1 MGLRFFKLSWDIW
14 IKYIEEVLSMD
25 TQQEIKSEKKI
36 ARLISNITQPP
47 VVSIPIFAII
57 NYVLLGFNN
66 SLVITMICWIFGAF
80 LPIATSLILIRKM
93 HTDMDMTD
101 RTKRTLPLFF
111 AVCSYLIG
119 FLVLLSMGA
128 PALTTAL
135 MLIYSS
141 NTLIIL
147 FINLSWKISIHTMG
161 VAGPTVALTYLFGL
175 PGLLFG
181 LLIPLVMWSRV
192 ELKKHTISQVLAGGI
207 VGIILTYIQL
217 YFILPLV

>member
-1 MGLRFFKLSWDIW
+1 
-14 IKYIEEVLSMD
+14 MD

-47 VVSIPIFAII
+47 LVSIPIFAII

-66 SLVITMICWIFGAF
+66 SLIITMICWIFGAF

-128 PALTTAL
+128 PALTTAF

-181 LLIPLVMWSRV
+181 LLITLVMWSRV

>member
-1 MGLRFFKLSWDIW
+1 
-14 IKYIEEVLSMD
+14 MD
-25 TQQEIKSEKKI
+25 TQEETKSEKKI
-36 ARLISNITQPP
+36 AKLISIITQPP
-47 VVSIPIFAII
+47 IVSIPTFAII
-57 NYVLLGFNN
+57 NYILLGFNN
-66 SLVITMICWIFGAF
+66 SLEITMICWIFGAF
-80 LPIATSLILIRKM
+80 LPITTSLILIRKM
-93 HTDMDMTD
+93 HTDIDITD

-119 FLVLLSMGA
+119 SLVLLSMGA

-161 VAGPTVALTYLFGL
+161 VAGPTVALTYLFGFS
-175 PGLLFG
+175 GLLFG

-192 ELKKHTISQVLAGGI
+192 KLKKHTISQVLAGGLA
-207 VGIILTYIQL
+207 GIILTYIQL

>member
-1 MGLRFFKLSWDIW
+1 
-14 IKYIEEVLSMD
+14 MD
-25 TQQEIKSEKKI
+25 TKQEATSKKKI
-36 ARLISNITQPP
+36 ARLISNVTQPP
-47 VVSIPIFAII
+47 VVSIPTFAII

-66 SLVITMICWIFGAF
+66 SMVITIICWIFGAF
-80 LPIATSLILIRKM
+80 LPITTSLILIRKM
-93 HTDMDMTD
+93 HIDIDITD

-135 MLIYSS
+135 MLIYST

-161 VAGPTVALTYLFGL
+161 VAGPTVALTYLFGIS
-175 PGLLFG
+175 GLLFG

-192 ELKKHTISQVLAGGI
+192 KLKKHTISQVLAGGI
-207 VGIILTYIQL
+207 AGIILTYIQL

>member
-1 MGLRFFKLSWDIW
+1 
-14 IKYIEEVLSMD
+14 MD

-36 ARLISNITQPP
+36 ARLISDITQPP

-80 LPIATSLILIRKM
+80 LPITTSLILIRKM
-93 HTDMDMTD
+93 HTDLDITD

-135 MLIYSS
+135 MFIYSS

-161 VAGPTVALTYLFGL
+161 VAGPAVVLTYLFGIL
-175 PGLLFG
+175 GLLFG

-192 ELKKHTISQVLAGGI
+192 ELKKHTISQVLDGCLAGI
-207 VGIILTYIQL
+207 VLTYVQL

>member
-1 MGLRFFKLSWDIW
+1 
-14 IKYIEEVLSMD
+14 MD
-25 TQQEIKSEKKI
+25 NQQEFKSEKRS

-47 VVSIPIFAII
+47 IVSIPTFAII

-66 SLVITMICWIFGAF
+66 SVVITIICWIFGAF
-80 LPIATSLILIRKM
+80 LPITTSLILIKKM
-93 HTDMDMTD
+93 HTDIDITD

-119 FLVLLSMGA
+119 FFVLLSMGA
-128 PALTTAL
+128 PALTTTL

-161 VAGPTVALTYLFGL
+161 VAGPTVALTYLFGF

-192 ELKKHTISQVLAGGI
+192 KLKKHTISQVLAGGI
-207 VGIILTYIQL
+207 AGLILTYVQL
-217 YFILPLV
+217 YIILPII

>member
-1 MGLRFFKLSWDIW
+1 
-14 IKYIEEVLSMD
+14 MD

-36 ARLISNITQPP
+36 ARLISDITQPP

-80 LPIATSLILIRKM
+80 LPITTSLILIRKM
-93 HTDMDMTD
+93 HTDLDITD

-135 MLIYSS
+135 MFIYSS

-161 VAGPTVALTYLFGL
+161 VAGPAVVLTYLFGIL
-175 PGLLFG
+175 GLLFG

-192 ELKKHTISQVLAGGI
+192 ELKKHTISQVLAGGLAGI
-207 VGIILTYIQL
+207 VLTYVQL

>member
-1 MGLRFFKLSWDIW
+1 
-14 IKYIEEVLSMD
+14 MD
-25 TQQEIKSEKKI
+25 TQQESTSKKRI

-47 VVSIPIFAII
+47 VVSIPTFAII

-66 SLVITMICWIFGAF
+66 SMVITIICWIFGAF
-80 LPIATSLILIRKM
+80 LPITTSLILIRKM
-93 HTDMDMTD
+93 HTDIDITD

-135 MLIYSS
+135 MLIYST

-161 VAGPTVALTYLFGL
+161 VAGPTVALTYLFGIS
-175 PGLLFG
+175 GLLFG
-181 LLIPLVMWSRV
+181 LIIPLVMWSRV
-192 ELKKHTISQVLAGGI
+192 RLKKHTISQVLAGGI
-207 VGIILTYIQL
+207 AGIILTYVQL

>member
-1 MGLRFFKLSWDIW
+1 
-14 IKYIEEVLSMD
+14 MD
-25 TQQEIKSEKKI
+25 TQQELKSKNNI
-36 ARLISNITQPP
+36 AKLISIITQPP
-47 VVSIPIFAII
+47 IVSIPTFAII
-57 NYVLLGFNN
+57 NYFLLGFNN
-66 SLVITMICWIFGAF
+66 SLGITMICWIFGAF
-80 LPIATSLILIRKM
+80 LPITTSLILIRKM
-93 HTDMDMTD
+93 HTDMDITD

-111 AVCSYLIG
+111 AVCSYLVG
-119 FLVLLSMGA
+119 FIVLLSMDA

-161 VAGPTVALTYLFGL
+161 VAGPTVALTYLFGF

-192 ELKKHTISQVLAGGI
+192 TLKKHTISQVLAGGI
-207 VGIILTYIQL
+207 AGLILTYVQL
-217 YFILPLV
+217 YFIIPLI

>member
-1 MGLRFFKLSWDIW
+1 
-14 IKYIEEVLSMD
+14 MD
-25 TQQEIKSEKKI
+25 AQQEFKYENKI

-47 VVSIPIFAII
+47 VVSIPTFAII
-57 NYVLLGFNN
+57 NYLLLGFNN
-66 SLVITMICWIFGAF
+66 SLTITMICWIFGAF
-80 LPIATSLILIRKM
+80 IPITTSLILIKKM
-93 HTDMDMTD
+93 HTDMDITD

-111 AVCSYLIG
+111 AICSYLIG
-119 FLVLLSMGA
+119 FFVLLSMGA

-135 MLIYSS
+135 MFVYSS

-161 VAGPTVALTYLFGL
+161 VAGPTVALTFLFGYS
-175 PGLLFG
+175 GLLLG

-192 ELKKHTISQVLAGGI
+192 KLKKHTISQVLAGGI
-207 VGIILTYIQL
+207 VGVILTYIQL

>member
-1 MGLRFFKLSWDIW
+1 
-14 IKYIEEVLSMD
+14 MD
-25 TQQEIKSEKKI
+25 TQQELKSKNKI
-36 ARLISNITQPP
+36 AKLISIITQPP
-47 VVSIPIFAII
+47 IVSIPTFAII
-57 NYVLLGFNN
+57 NYFLLGYNN

-80 LPIATSLILIRKM
+80 LPITTSLILIRKM
-93 HTDMDMTD
+93 HTDMDITD

-111 AVCSYLIG
+111 AVCSYLVG
-119 FLVLLSMGA
+119 FLVLSSMGA

-161 VAGPTVALTYLFGL
+161 VAGPTVALTYLFGV

-192 ELKKHTISQVLAGGI
+192 KLKKHTISQVIAGA
-207 VGIILTYIQL
+207 VAGIILTYVQL
-217 YFILPLV
+217 YFIIPLV

>member
-1 MGLRFFKLSWDIW
+1 
-14 IKYIEEVLSMD
+14 MD

-47 VVSIPIFAII
+47 LVSIPIFAII

-66 SLVITMICWIFGAF
+66 SLIITMICWIFGAF

-147 FINLSWKISIHTMG
+147 FINLS
-161 VAGPTVALTYLFGL
+161 AGPTVALTYLFGL

>member
-1 MGLRFFKLSWDIW
+1 
-14 IKYIEEVLSMD
+14 MD
-25 TQQEIKSEKKI
+25 TQQESTSKKRI

-47 VVSIPIFAII
+47 VVSIPTFAII

-66 SLVITMICWIFGAF
+66 SMVITIICWIFGAF
-80 LPIATSLILIRKM
+80 LPITTSLILIRKM
-93 HTDMDMTD
+93 HTDIDITD

-128 PALTTAL
+128 PALTTTL
-135 MLIYSS
+135 MLIYST

-161 VAGPTVALTYLFGL
+161 VAGPTVALTYLFGIS
-175 PGLLFG
+175 GLLFG
-181 LLIPLVMWSRV
+181 LIIPLVMWSRV
-192 ELKKHTISQVLAGGI
+192 RLKKHTISQVLAGGI
-207 VGIILTYIQL
+207 AGIILTYVQL

>member
-1 MGLRFFKLSWDIW
+1 
-14 IKYIEEVLSMD
+14 MD
-25 TQQEIKSEKKI
+25 TQQGIKSEKRI

-47 VVSIPIFAII
+47 VVTIPVFAII
-57 NYVLLGFNN
+57 NYVILGFNN

-80 LPIATSLILIRKM
+80 LPITTSLILIRKM
-93 HTDMDMTD
+93 HTDMDITD

-119 FLVLLSMGA
+119 FFVLLSIGA

-175 PGLLFG
+175 TGLLFG

-207 VGIILTYIQL
+207 AGIILTYVQL

>member
-1 MGLRFFKLSWDIW
+1 
-14 IKYIEEVLSMD
+14 MD

-47 VVSIPIFAII
+47 LVSIPIFAII

-66 SLVITMICWIFGAF
+66 SMVITIICWIFGAF
-80 LPIATSLILIRKM
+80 LPITTSLILIRKM
-93 HTDMDMTD
+93 HTDIDITD

>member
-1 MGLRFFKLSWDIW
+1 M
-14 IKYIEEVLSMD
+14 EN
-25 TQQEIKSEKKI
+25 QQEFKSEKKI

-47 VVSIPIFAII
+47 VVSIPTFALI
-57 NYVLLGFNN
+57 NYILLGFNN
-66 SLVITMICWIFGAF
+66 SLVITMICWTFGAF
-80 LPIATSLILIRKM
+80 IPIITSLILIKKL
-93 HTDMDMTD
+93 HTDMDITD

-119 FLVLLSMGA
+119 FLVLLSIGA
-128 PALTTAL
+128 PALTTTL

-161 VAGPTVALTYLFGL
+161 VAETTVVLTYLFGF
-175 PGLLFG
+175 PGLLFSI
-181 LLIPLVMWSRV
+181 LIPLVMWSRV
-192 ELKKHTISQVLAGGI
+192 KLKKHTISQVLVGCFA
-207 VGIILTYIQL
+207 GIIFTYVQL

>member
-1 MGLRFFKLSWDIW
+1 
-14 IKYIEEVLSMD
+14 MD
-25 TQQEIKSEKKI
+25 TQQELISKNKI
-36 ARLISNITQPP
+36 AKLISIITQPP
-47 VVSIPIFAII
+47 IVSIPTFAII
-57 NYVLLGFNN
+57 NYFLLGYNN

-80 LPIATSLILIRKM
+80 LPITTSLILIRKM
-93 HTDMDMTD
+93 HTDMDITD

-147 FINLSWKISIHTMG
+147 FINFSWKISIHTMG
-161 VAGPTVALTYLFGL
+161 VAGPTVALTYLFGFA
-175 PGLLFG
+175 GLLFG

-192 ELKKHTISQVLAGGI
+192 KLKKHTISQVIAGAI
-207 VGIILTYIQL
+207 AGIILTYVQL
-217 YFILPLV
+217 YFIIPLV

>member
-1 MGLRFFKLSWDIW
+1 
-14 IKYIEEVLSMD
+14 MD

-36 ARLISNITQPP
+36 ARLISDITQPP

-80 LPIATSLILIRKM
+80 LPITTSLILIRKM
-93 HTDMDMTD
+93 HTDMDITD

-135 MLIYSS
+135 MFIYSS

-161 VAGPTVALTYLFGL
+161 VAGPAVVLTYLFGIL
-175 PGLLFG
+175 GLLFG

-192 ELKKHTISQVLAGGI
+192 ELKKHTISQVLAGGLAGI
-207 VGIILTYIQL
+207 VLTYVQL

>member
-1 MGLRFFKLSWDIW
+1 M
-14 IKYIEEVLSMD
+14 YA
-25 TQQEIKSEKKI
+25 QQEFKSEKKI

-47 VVSIPIFAII
+47 VVSIPTFAII
-57 NYVLLGFNN
+57 NYILLGFNN
-66 SLVITMICWIFGAF
+66 SLIITMICWIFGAF
-80 LPIATSLILIRKM
+80 IPITTSLILIKKM
-93 HTDMDMTD
+93 HTDMDITD

-111 AVCSYLIG
+111 AICSYLIG
-119 FLVLLSMGA
+119 FFVLLSMGA

-135 MLIYSS
+135 MFVYSS

-161 VAGPTVALTYLFGL
+161 VAGPTVALTFLFGYS
-175 PGLLFG
+175 GLLLG

-192 ELKKHTISQVLAGGI
+192 KLKKHTISQVLAGGI
-207 VGIILTYIQL
+207 VGVILTYIQL

>member
-1 MGLRFFKLSWDIW
+1 
-14 IKYIEEVLSMD
+14 MD
-25 TQQEIKSEKKI
+25 TQKGPKSKNNVAK
-36 ARLISNITQPP
+36 LISIMTQPP
-47 VVSIPIFAII
+47 IVSIPTFAII
-57 NYVLLGFNN
+57 NYFLLGFNN

-80 LPIATSLILIRKM
+80 LPITTSLILIRKM
-93 HTDMDMTD
+93 HTDMDITD
-101 RTKRTLPLFF
+101 RTKRTLPLSF

-119 FLVLLSMGA
+119 FFVLLSMGA

-135 MLIYSS
+135 MLIYSF

-192 ELKKHTISQVLAGGI
+192 KLKKHTISQVLAGGI
-207 VGIILTYIQL
+207 AGIILTYVQL
-217 YFILPLV
+217 YFIIPLV